1 MDRKKNMLCQ
11 VWELKMILLVPP
23 DSGCLFHYDLL
34 VTPRVTVTFMDTA
47 VGNTLKERCR
57 KLFLILGGILNT
69 DLSKF

>member
-1 MDRKKNMLCQ
+1 MDRKKHVVPSVGTQ
-11 VWELKMILLVPP
+11 DDLLVPP